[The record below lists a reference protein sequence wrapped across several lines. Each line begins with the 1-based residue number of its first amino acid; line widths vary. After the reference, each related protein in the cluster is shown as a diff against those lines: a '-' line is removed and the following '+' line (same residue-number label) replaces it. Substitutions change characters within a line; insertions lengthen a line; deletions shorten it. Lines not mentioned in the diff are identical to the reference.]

1 MTTKQLRA
9 FLAVAQT
16 LSFTQACEHLH
27 LSQPALS
34 LAIKGLEESLGGR
47 LLTRTTRSVR
57 LTPEGESLVPLAKRL
72 VAEWDNTEELMRQR
86 FTLQM
91 GRLGVA
97 AMPSF
102 ASNLL
107 PTALM
112 AFRQRYPR
120 VNITVHDVINEQ
132 VIDMVRNGQVEL
144 GIAFEPEATGSLA
157 FTPLFDDRF
166 VAVVPPRSLLA
177 RQATLRWEMLLTH
190 DFIALQRPSM
200 VRRLLERQ
208 LATEGMSLPTAFESH
223 QLATV
228 GRMVASGLGVSA
240 VPSLCRRQMEE
251 LGACCLTLE
260 TPAIERAVGILTHGE
275 LSTAALALK
284 EVIVESQNAPAGPSS
299 VNETDTLPRALG
311 RRPTIL

>member
-1 MTTKQLRA
+1 MTVKQLRA
-9 FLAVAQT
+9 FLAVART

-47 LLTRTTRSVR
+47 LLTRSTRSVR
-57 LTPEGESLVPLAKRL
+57 LTPEGESLVPLAKQL
-72 VAEWDNTEELMRQR
+72 LAEWDNTEELMRQR

-102 ASNLL
+102 AGNLL
-107 PTALM
+107 PPALM
-112 AFRQRYPR
+112 AFRSRYPR
-120 VNITVHDVINEQ
+120 INVTVHDVINEQ
-132 VIDMVRNGQVEL
+132 VIEMVRNRQVEL
-144 GIAFEPEATGSLA
+144 GIAFEPEASGSLA
-157 FTPLFDDRF
+157 FTPLFRDRF
-166 VAVVPPRSLLA
+166 VAVVPPESLLA
-177 RQATLRWEMLLTH
+177 GHPRLSWATLLTR

-200 VRRLLERQ
+200 VRRLLEQQ
-208 LATEGMSLPTAFESH
+208 LSAEGMRLPTAFESH

-251 LGACCLTLE
+251 LGARCLPLE
-260 TPAIERAVGILTHGE
+260 EPVIERAVGILVQGE
-275 LSTAALALK
+275 LSTAALALR
-284 EVIVESQNAPAGPSS
+284 EVIL
-299 VNETDTLPRALG
+299 DTLGTPSEA
-311 RRPTIL
+311 

>member
-1 MTTKQLRA
+1 MTAKQLRA

-72 VAEWDNTEELMRQR
+72 LAEWDNTEELMRQR

-107 PTALM
+107 PPALM

-120 VNITVHDVINEQ
+120 INITVHDVINEQ

-157 FTPLFDDRF
+157 FTPLFNDRF

-177 RQATLRWEMLLTH
+177 RHARLHWEMLLTH

-200 VRRLLERQ
+200 VRRLLEQQ
-208 LATEGMSLPTAFESH
+208 LEAEGLALATAFESH

-240 VPSLCRRQMEE
+240 VPSLCRAQMEE
-251 LGACCLTLE
+251 LGACCLPLE
-260 TPAIERAVGILTHGE
+260 APAIERAVGILTHGE

-284 EVIVESQNAPAGPSS
+284 EVVVETQHAAEQPPATP
-299 VNETDTLPRALG
+299 
-311 RRPTIL
+311 

>member
-1 MTTKQLRA
+1 MTPKQLRA

-16 LSFTQACEHLH
+16 LSFTQACERLH

-57 LTPEGESLVPLAKRL
+57 LTPEGDSFLPLAKRL
-72 VAEWDNTEELMRQR
+72 LAEWDNAEELMRQR
-86 FTLQM
+86 FTLQL
-91 GRLGVA
+91 GRLTLA

-107 PTALM
+107 PPALM
-112 AFRQRYPR
+112 AFRSRYPR
-120 VNITVHDVINEQ
+120 INVTVHDVINEQ
-132 VIDMVRNGQVEL
+132 VIDMVRDRQVEL
-144 GIAFEPEATGSLA
+144 GIAFEPEAAGSLT
-157 FTPLFDDRF
+157 FTPLFRDRF

-177 RQATLRWEMLLTH
+177 AHAALDWSTLQTH

-200 VRRLLERQ
+200 VRRLLEQQ
-208 LATEGMSLPTAFESH
+208 LDARAMRLAPAFESH

-240 VPSLCRRQMEE
+240 VPSLCARQMQE
-251 LGACCLTLE
+251 LGACCLPLANPT
-260 TPAIERAVGILTHGE
+260 IERAVGMLTHGE
-275 LSTAALALK
+275 LSAAALALK
-284 EVIVESQNAPAGPSS
+284 QVLI
-299 VNETDTLPRALG
+299 DTLGSRS
-311 RRPTIL
+311 TIL

>member
-1 MTTKQLRA
+1 MTVKQLRA
-9 FLAVAQT
+9 FLAVART

-47 LLTRTTRSVR
+47 LLTRSTRSVR
-57 LTPEGESLVPLAKRL
+57 LTPEGESLVPLAKQL
-72 VAEWDNTEELMRQR
+72 LADWDNTEELMRQR

-102 ASNLL
+102 AGNLL
-107 PTALM
+107 PPALM
-112 AFRQRYPR
+112 AFRNRYPR
-120 VNITVHDVINEQ
+120 INVTVHDVINEQ
-132 VIDMVRNGQVEL
+132 VIEMVRNRQVEL
-144 GIAFEPEATGSLA
+144 GIAFEPEASGSLA
-157 FTPLFDDRF
+157 FTPLFRDRF
-166 VAVVPPRSLLA
+166 VAVVPPESLLA
-177 RQATLRWEMLLTH
+177 GHDRLSWETLLTR

-200 VRRLLERQ
+200 VRRLLEQQ
-208 LATEGMSLPTAFESH
+208 LGAEGMRLPTAFESH

-251 LGACCLTLE
+251 LGARCLSLE
-260 TPAIERAVGILTHGE
+260 GPVIERAVGILVQGE
-275 LSTAALALK
+275 LSTAALALR
-284 EVIVESQNAPAGPSS
+284 EVIL
-299 VNETDTLPRALG
+299 DTLGTPSEA
-311 RRPTIL
+311 